1 MIAVDK
7 LGLKQGEFSLHDLNF
22 EIPEGKYGVL
32 VGKSGCGKTTLL
44 EAVCGLRPINAGR
57 ILLGG
62 QEVTS
67 CKPGERGV
75 GYVPQDGALFPHL
88 SVAKQLAFSLVLRKT
103 EPSQISRRVEKLA
116 DRLGISHLLD
126 RMPDALSGGECQRVA
141 LARAMVSEPSL
152 ILADEPS
159 GNLDHKTGREIM
171 NLLFKLCRERGQSLI
186 LVTHNRELAKQ
197 SDRTLI
203 LSEGRLKKTQ
213 PDEQA

>member
-1 MIAVDK
+1 MIAVEK
-7 LGLKQGEFSLHDLNF
+7 LGLKQGEFSLCDLNF
-22 EIPEGKYGVL
+22 EIPVGKYGVL

-44 EAVCGLRPINAGR
+44 EAVCGLRPINSGR

-62 QEVTS
+62 QDVTS

-103 EPSQISRRVEKLA
+103 EPSQISRRVEELA

-141 LARAMVSEPSL
+141 LGRALSIRPKFLCLDEPLSAL
-152 ILADEPS
+152 DDETYDEIFELLLQTVKGTGVTVLHITHNKREVDNLADLVFRMN
-159 GNLDHKTGREIM
+159 GNALSQ
-171 NLLFKLCRERGQSLI
+171 ER
-186 LVTHNRELAKQ
+186 
-197 SDRTLI
+197 
-203 LSEGRLKKTQ
+203 
-213 PDEQA
+213 

>member
-1 MIAVDK
+1 MIVVDK

-44 EAVCGLRPINAGR
+44 EAVCGLRPINSGR
-57 ILLGG
+57 VLLGG
-62 QEVTS
+62 QDVTS
-67 CKPGERGV
+67 CKPGEREV

-103 EPSQISRRVEKLA
+103 EPSQISRRVEELA

-141 LARAMVSEPSL
+141 LGRALSIRPKFLCLDEPLSAL
-152 ILADEPS
+152 DDETYDEIFELLLQTVKGTGVTVLHITHNKREVDNLADLVFRMN
-159 GNLDHKTGREIM
+159 GNALSQ
-171 NLLFKLCRERGQSLI
+171 ER
-186 LVTHNRELAKQ
+186 
-197 SDRTLI
+197 
-203 LSEGRLKKTQ
+203 
-213 PDEQA
+213 

>member
-1 MIAVDK
+1 MVACAFATRAMRISFDQIPQRYEKVALTLGCNRAKAFRLVVMPQAKQGILAAGTLAWARALGEFGPILVFAGSTRMHTEVLPTSVYLEIQAGNLKGALAVSIIMIVAAAGVLATLSPHGNETTATMIAVDK

-75 GYVPQDGALFPHL
+75 GSSPRTERFFP
-88 SVAKQLAFSLVLRKT
+88 
-103 EPSQISRRVEKLA
+103 I
-116 DRLGISHLLD
+116 
-126 RMPDALSGGECQRVA
+126 
-141 LARAMVSEPSL
+141 
-152 ILADEPS
+152 
-159 GNLDHKTGREIM
+159 
-171 NLLFKLCRERGQSLI
+171 
-186 LVTHNRELAKQ
+186 
-197 SDRTLI
+197 
-203 LSEGRLKKTQ
+203 
-213 PDEQA
+213 

>member
-1 MIAVDK
+1 MIAVKK

-103 EPSQISRRVEKLA
+103 EPSRISRRVEELA
-116 DRLGISHLLD
+116 DRLDISHLLD

-141 LARAMVSEPSL
+141 LGRALSIRPKFLCLDEPLSALDDETHDEIFELL
-152 ILADEPS
+152 IQTVKGTGVTVLHITHNKREVDNLADLVFRMN
-159 GNLDHKTGREIM
+159 GNALSQ
-171 NLLFKLCRERGQSLI
+171 ER
-186 LVTHNRELAKQ
+186 
-197 SDRTLI
+197 
-203 LSEGRLKKTQ
+203 
-213 PDEQA
+213 